1 MYLIFFDVDLDLI
14 VTEVGSTCLEDAT
27 NGIVVLEATLEFWEG
42 SWPILA
48 ANLNKGLAFLQELRS
63 SKVWMDQ
70 NFVNLRM
77 TETAVPNLLFSIL
90 LVWKTFFWGFSSL
103 H

>member
-14 VTEVGSTCLEDAT
+14 VTEVGSTCLEEAT
-27 NGIVVLEATLEFWEG
+27 NGMVDLEATLEFWEA
-42 SWPILA
+42 SWPILE
-48 ANLNKGLAFLQELRS
+48 ANLNRGLAFLQELRS

-77 TETAVPNLLFSIL
+77 TNTLVLNLFL
-90 LVWKTFFWGFSSL
+90 
-103 H
+103 

>member
-27 NGIVVLEATLEFWEG
+27 NGIVDLEAMLEFWEG
-42 SWPILA
+42 SWPILE

-77 TETAVPNLLFSIL
+77 TNTLVLNLFL
-90 LVWKTFFWGFSSL
+90 
-103 H
+103 